1 MKKKIL
7 ILSTAYPL
15 AGTTFNL
22 ITASMWL
29 NKYKLRIDKND
40 SLDIN
45 IRLLPNPKV
54 YTIYSFLKTLLS
66 FPPSVL
72 LNFILKALNFFLD
85 NKNNKNKN
93 LKKIILILKKILSQK
108 KLEKNKNSFFNN
120 IFKGKKYL
128 INYNNYQMNIGL
140 YKFNYLIKNFLLF
153 TAIIKSLRLY
163 FSNFKNLKFQT
174 DKFLTLKY
182 SNVNIGD
189 LVASFT
195 LRTHATKFGGELKN
209 SFQLFFNLT
218 RGIYYCEL
226 SDHLDLKNYNE
237 VYIISTEPWYIHEIW
252 TRKLILKNNVKIID
266 IHNRFDEYK
275 IVDNLEHKKS
285 NYEAPIPNVHNNSK
299 EVYENYFKNKLFNPE
314 KVVDT
319 FLEKNFSND
328 NMNDRIFDIYDNEIN
343 ISSKKINSIIFTPN
357 YDDAQYS
364 DGYEDRF
371 TSTYEWTTFTID
383 HCLLNDEIEKV
394 YIKTHPN
401 IDIINYPGN
410 FIANKKLIKR
420 YLENK
425 KVIFL
430 RKNSSIVLLSKQA
443 KFYGFTRSGTIAEE
457 MTYLGQPM
465 IGWKNGPWIN
475 NYNFLKCWHEK
486 NDYKEII
493 MKLNLKNW
501 SPPSKEQIS
510 DLILYI
516 NNYAIYNIGLQ
527 KKTVRLS
534 LSENIFYNKNLNH
547 MTYENNL
554 SNVEFNSKT
563 FLNIVHYLYNQ
574 HLK

>member
-1 MKKKIL
+1 
-7 ILSTAYPL
+7 
-15 AGTTFNL
+15 
-22 ITASMWL
+22 
-29 NKYKLRIDKND
+29 
-40 SLDIN
+40 
-45 IRLLPNPKV
+45 
-54 YTIYSFLKTLLS
+54 
-66 FPPSVL
+66 
-72 LNFILKALNFFLD
+72 
-85 NKNNKNKN
+85 
-93 LKKIILILKKILSQK
+93 
-108 KLEKNKNSFFNN
+108 
-120 IFKGKKYL
+120 
-128 INYNNYQMNIGL
+128 
-140 YKFNYLIKNFLLF
+140 
-153 TAIIKSLRLY
+153 
-163 FSNFKNLKFQT
+163 
-174 DKFLTLKY
+174 
-182 SNVNIGD
+182 
-189 LVASFT
+189 
-195 LRTHATKFGGELKN
+195 
-209 SFQLFFNLT
+209 
-218 RGIYYCEL
+218 
-226 SDHLDLKNYNE
+226 
-237 VYIISTEPWYIHEIW
+237 EPWYIHEIW

-475 NYNFLKCWHEK
+475 NYNF
-486 NDYKEII
+486 
-493 MKLNLKNW
+493 
-501 SPPSKEQIS
+501 
-510 DLILYI
+510 
-516 NNYAIYNIGLQ
+516 
-527 KKTVRLS
+527 
-534 LSENIFYNKNLNH
+534 
-547 MTYENNL
+547 
-554 SNVEFNSKT
+554 
-563 FLNIVHYLYNQ
+563 
-574 HLK
+574 